1 MHAAVTSVLKDAAIV
16 ARLRDLGFEP
26 VGGDGAAFARL
37 FDETVRTFADIASDR
52 QIVAGD

>member
-1 MHAAVTSVLKDAAIV
+1 VTTVLKDPAIV
-16 ARLRDLGFEP
+16 ARLHDLGFEP

-37 FDETVRTFADIASDR
+37 FDETVKTFADIATER